1 MKRLHVSVA
10 VKELDKSIAFYSTL
24 FGSAPLVRK
33 SDYAKW
39 MLEDPRVN
47 FSIASRGPRKGVDHL
62 GIQVESDADLAVV
75 AGRLA
80 QAGQTV
86 SEQKAT
92 TCCYARS
99 NKAWVDDPDGVAWET
114 FHTFGE
120 STTYGNGREEKAGS
134 EEFGTPSPCCT
145 PEREAAKASPCCAS
159 AIA

>member
-1 MKRLHVSVA
+1 MRKTS
-10 VKELDKSIAFYSTL
+10 STL
-24 FGSAPLVRK
+24 SSPLMRRMN
-33 SDYAKW
+33 S
-39 MLEDPRVN
+39 MLLGHQGASLRTDCVY